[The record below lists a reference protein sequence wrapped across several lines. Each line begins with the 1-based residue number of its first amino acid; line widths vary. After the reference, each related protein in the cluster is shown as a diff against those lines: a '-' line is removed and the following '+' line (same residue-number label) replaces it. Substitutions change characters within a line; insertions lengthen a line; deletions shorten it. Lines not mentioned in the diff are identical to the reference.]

1 MKVVVGGLIATY
13 PLGGVAWDYLAYVRG
28 LRDLGCDVL
37 YLEDTGQWLYD
48 PRKGTFTADVS
59 FHTRYLSQVLGTC
72 GRQAARQWSLR
83 DPGGRYHGW
92 DRLDV
97 ERFCREAELFLNV
110 SGSCWLREEYRGAR
124 CLAYIDTDPGY
135 TQAKLQA
142 VEQGTATEEQ
152 EYSVG
157 LIRAHHR
164 FFTVAENLGAADCAI
179 PACGLSWQKTRPPIV
194 LAQWP
199 RVFTPR
205 ARRYTTV
212 MSWKIDVTPP
222 VLGHQ
227 QYGGKDVEFARF
239 VELPRRV
246 PARFEVALSGAA
258 PVAELR
264 RSGWKITDG
273 YRASRTLGF
282 YRSFIQRSRAEWS
295 VAKNAYVATR
305 SGWFST
311 RTVAYLASGKPAV
324 VQDTGFSRFY
334 PTGEGLF
341 AFSSMDEILA
351 AIDKI
356 ETRYRHHCMAAR
368 ALAEKYFDA
377 RVVLEEILRACGLA

>member
-1 MKVVVGGLIATY
+1 MKVVVSGLIATY

-28 LRDLGCDVL
+28 LHDLGCDVL
-37 YLEDTGQWLYD
+37 YLEDTGQWLYE

-59 FHTRYLSQVLGTC
+59 FHTRYLSKVLARC

-83 DPGGRYHGW
+83 DPHGRYHGYS
-92 DRLDV
+92 REQV
-97 ERFCREAELFLNV
+97 ERFCQEADLFLNI

-124 CLAYIDTDPGY
+124 CLAYVDTDPGY
-135 TQAKLQA
+135 TQAKLHA
-142 VEQGTATEEQ
+142 VEQGTASEEQ
-152 EYSVG
+152 EYSVR
-157 LIRAHHR
+157 LIRAHNV
-164 FFTVAENLGAADCAI
+164 FFTLATNLGSPDCMI
-179 PACGLSWQKTRPPIV
+179 PPCGLTWHKTRPPLV
-194 LAQWP
+194 LAHWP

-212 MSWKIDVTPP
+212 MSWKIDVAPP
-222 VLGHQ
+222 TLGNR

-239 VELPRRV
+239 IELPRRI
-246 PARFEVALSGAA
+246 PARFELALSGAA
-258 PVAELR
+258 PVAELKR
-264 RSGWKITDG
+264 WGWQVTDG
-273 YRASRTLGF
+273 HRASRTLGF

-295 VAKNAYVATR
+295 VAKNAYVATQ

-311 RTVAYLASGKPAV
+311 RTAAYLASGKPAI

-341 AFSSMDEILA
+341 AFSSLEDIGT

-356 ETRYRHHCMAAR
+356 ETRYRHHCMASR
-368 ALAEKYFDA
+368 ALAERYFDA
-377 RVVLEEILRACGLA
+377 RVVLEELLRTCGVT